1 MSRVTRT
8 TGTDRRGSSAAEL
21 TDIGPGST
29 VTGLDEH
36 ELAVLR
42 RVGGHWGGA
51 LGPRPAWLRALPI
64 DPGLHRFP
72 GTLPPRRADR
82 FAPVDFIETG
92 DPAEVVA
99 TAHAGAGTFFTSS
112 SSSGSR
118 PAASTARCRAT
129 MACAPAGKTLAQSI
143 RAGSAIMFATPPAQ
157 TMR

>member
-1 MSRVTRT
+1 MSRVTRHD
-8 TGTDRRGSSAAEL
+8 GTDRRGSSAAEL

-42 RVGGHWGGA
+42 QVGGHWDRA
-51 LGPRPAWLRALPI
+51 LGQRPARVRALPI

-72 GTLPPRRADR
+72 RSLPPRRADR

-99 TAHAGAGTFFTSS
+99 TAHAGA
-112 SSSGSR
+112 
-118 PAASTARCRAT
+118 
-129 MACAPAGKTLAQSI
+129 
-143 RAGSAIMFATPPAQ
+143 
-157 TMR
+157 

>member
-1 MSRVTRT
+1 MSRVT
-8 TGTDRRGSSAAEL
+8 TGTERRGSSAAEL
-21 TDIGPGST
+21 TDIGLGST

-42 RVGGHWGGA
+42 GVGGHWRGA

-99 TAHAGAGTFFTSS
+99 TAHAGAGTFFTSWHS
-112 SSSGSR
+112 RSAPAQRSCSR
-118 PAASTARCRAT
+118 PRRLRRCADHLVDT
-129 MACAPAGKTLAQSI
+129 H
-143 RAGSAIMFATPPAQ
+143 
-157 TMR
+157 